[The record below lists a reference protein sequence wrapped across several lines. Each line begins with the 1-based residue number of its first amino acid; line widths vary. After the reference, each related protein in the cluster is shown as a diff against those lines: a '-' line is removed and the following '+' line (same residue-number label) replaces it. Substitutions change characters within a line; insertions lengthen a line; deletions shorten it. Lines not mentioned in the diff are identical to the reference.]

1 MAGEQKFN
9 VLSPFVIDFDI
20 HSGLSDSKESSRRY
34 LSDMKNMYFD
44 DEAYHQLV
52 KEGDPLVYE
61 FYELDIPRT
70 PGDIAFGT
78 TVIYPGKVGREYF
91 MTKGHF
97 HEILDTAEIYY
108 CLSGRGYL
116 LMENTEGDWTAC
128 ELAPGKAVY
137 VPAGY
142 AHRSIN
148 TGSEPFV
155 MFFAF
160 RADAGHDYGTIKEKG
175 FRELVVE
182 EDGKVAVIDNPKWK
196 N

>member
-1 MAGEQKFN
+1 MKDGDNYGGEQKFN

-148 TGSEPFV
+148 TGSEPLLCFLHSGL
-155 MFFAF
+155 MQ
-160 RADAGHDYGTIKEKG
+160 GMIT
-175 FRELVVE
+175 ELLRKRLQKACS
-182 EDGKVAVIDNPKWK
+182 GGRRKSCRY
-196 N
+196 